1 MLGGRARHGKMAG
14 EQRDSSAAI
23 RGRRPLAV
31 VRAPQPKVPAWRRWL
46 KRLAWLTLL
55 LVIAGIGGL
64 VGVFWYYGRGLPS
77 VTSLREYH
85 PAQVTRV
92 LDRHGEL
99 IDELFTERR
108 TVVPIGRVPRVLVLS
123 VLAAE
128 DADFY
133 RHEGLD
139 YPGIVRAVGRHL
151 LTGRRMQGT
160 STITQQIV
168 KNLLLSPERSLT
180 RKIKELILARRL
192 EQEYTKDEILGFYLN
207 TINYGH
213 GRYGVQEAA
222 RFYFG
227 KDVAELNLAEASLI
241 AGVPQQPARLS
252 PRTHPEAAKR
262 RQRFIL
268 DQLEQKR
275 AEYWPDLTVEAIHA
289 ARDATP
295 RLAPLREDGERAP
308 EFVQLARRELRAL
321 VGDAAAD
328 GGGYTITTTMDLTT
342 ERAARTALRG
352 QLEQFDRRHEL
363 RAPYEAPPR
372 RNAPRSPPRVAILQ
386 TGHTYDAVVTG
397 TDDAAGTVELD
408 IGGHRAVADVSA
420 AARFNPENL
429 PPSRFAKRGARLRAS
444 VQRLAETDVREATA
458 DAQLELGPEGAVVVI
473 DPRTRD
479 VLAIVGGYES
489 SGAGFNRATQA
500 VRQPGSTFKPIVYG
514 LGVRSRRFTPASIVL
529 DAPEVFDQW
538 KPQNYETWRYQG
550 PVRVREAVAQSINL
564 VAVRVMEEVT
574 PVEAVAFARQLGL
587 TTALDPTLALALGA
601 SDVRPIE
608 LVNAYTTFAA
618 GGRFVAPRFLL
629 KIVGPDG
636 REVPLPAREPAREAM
651 TAAEAYVLT
660 SMLTSVVQTGTAV
673 AAKRLARPIAGKTGT
688 SNEARDAWFMG
699 YTPDFVAGVWV
710 GYDDRRPLGR
720 RESGARAALP
730 VWIDLAAEVLAG
742 RPAVDFPMPSGVVT
756 ARIDPATG
764 LLAYEGMAGAL
775 DEVFLEGTQPTESAT
790 PADVA
795 DPSTFLMEQLGGTT
809 SNAPAP
815 GGAHP

>member
-1 MLGGRARHGKMAG
+1 M
-14 EQRDSSAAI
+14 
-23 RGRRPLAV
+23 RGRRPVAV
-31 VRAPQPKVPAWRRWL
+31 VRAPKAKRGAWRRWL
-46 KRLAWLTLL
+46 RLAAWATLL
-55 LVIAGIGGL
+55 TVVLGIVSL
-64 VGVFWYYGRGLPS
+64 VGIFWYYGRDLPS
-77 VTSLREYH
+77 VTALRTYK

-108 TVVPIGRVPRVLVLS
+108 TVVPIARIPRVLVLS

-133 RHEGLD
+133 RHQGLD
-139 YPGIVRAVGRHL
+139 YPGIVRALGRHL
-151 LTGRRMQGT
+151 ITGRRLQGT

-168 KNLLLSPERSLT
+168 KNLLLTSERSLP

-227 KDVAELNLAEASLI
+227 KDVADLDLAEASLI
-241 AGVPQQPARLS
+241 AGIPQQPARLS
-252 PRTHPEAAKR
+252 PRTHPEAARR
-262 RQRFIL
+262 RQRFVL
-268 DQLEQKR
+268 AQLEQKR

-289 ARDATP
+289 AAEETP
-295 RLAPLREDGERAP
+295 RLAPLREEGERAP

-328 GGGYTITTTMDLTT
+328 SGGYTIHTTMDLATQ
-342 ERAARTALRG
+342 RAARASLRG

-363 RAPYEAPPR
+363 RAPYEAPPH
-372 RNAPRSPPRVAILQ
+372 RNAPRPPPRVTSLQ

-397 TDDAAGTVELD
+397 TDDAQGTVELD
-408 IGGHRAVADVSA
+408 IGGHRALADVDLM
-420 AARFNPENL
+420 ARFNPEKL

-444 VQRLAETDVREATA
+444 VQRLAETDVRDASA

-479 VLAIVGGYES
+479 VLAVVGGFES

-514 LGVRSRRFTPASIVL
+514 LALRTRRFTPASIVL

-550 PVRVREAVAQSINL
+550 AVRVREAVAQSINL

-574 PVEAVAFARQLGL
+574 PTETVTFARQLGI
-587 TTALDPTLALALGA
+587 TTPLDPSLALALGA
-601 SDVRPIE
+601 SEVRPIE
-608 LVNAYTTFAA
+608 LVNAYATFAA
-618 GGRFVAPRFLL
+618 GGRFVEPRFLI

-636 REVPLPAREPAREAM
+636 REVPLPGREPAREVM
-651 TAAEAYVLT
+651 TPAEAYVLT
-660 SMLTSVVQTGTAV
+660 NLLTSVVQTGTAV
-673 AAKRLARPIAGKTGT
+673 AAKRLERPIAGKTGT
-688 SNEARDAWFMG
+688 SNEARDTWFVG
-699 YTPDFVAGVWV
+699 YTPDLVAGVWV

-720 RESGARAALP
+720 RESGAKAALP
-730 VWIDLAAEVLAG
+730 VWIDMMTELLRG
-742 RPAVDFPMPSGVVT
+742 KPAVDFPMPSGVVS
-756 ARIDPATG
+756 ARIDPTTG
-764 LLAYEGMAGAL
+764 LLAYEGLVDGI
-775 DEVFLEGTQPTESAT
+775 DEVFLEGTQPTETAQ
-790 PADVA
+790 PPDVA
-795 DPSTFLMEQLGGTT
+795 DPSTFLMEQMGGTA
-809 SNAPAP
+809 SNAPAAPTP
-815 GGAHP
+815 GAPPPRPRPVVAPVVGAPP

>member
-1 MLGGRARHGKMAG
+1 MAA
-14 EQRDSSAAI
+14 ERRDSSSSTK
-23 RGRRPLAV
+23 GRRPVAV
-31 VRAPQPKVPAWRRWL
+31 VRAPKAKEAAWRRWL
-46 KRLAWLTLL
+46 RRIAWTTLVTVVFAISALAA
-55 LVIAGIGGL
+55 I
-64 VGVFWYYGRGLPS
+64 FWHYGRDLPS
-77 VTSLREYH
+77 VAALRDYH
-85 PAQVTRV
+85 PPQVTRV

-108 TVVPIGRVPRVLVLS
+108 TVVPIARMPRVLVLS

-139 YPGIVRAVGRHL
+139 YPGIVRALGRHL
-151 LTGRRMQGT
+151 ITGRRVQGT

-168 KNLLLSPERSLT
+168 KNLLLTSERSLP

-192 EQEYTKDEILGFYLN
+192 EQEYTKDEILGLYLN

-222 RFYFG
+222 RYYFG
-227 KDVAELNLAEASLI
+227 KDVADLDLAEASLI

-275 AEYWPDLTVEAIHA
+275 AEYWPDLSVEAIRA

-328 GGGYTITTTMDLTT
+328 GGGYTIHTTMDLATQ
-342 ERAARTALRG
+342 RAARAALRG
-352 QLEQFDRRHEL
+352 QLEQFDRRHAL
-363 RAPYEAPPR
+363 RAPYDAPPR
-372 RNAPRSPPRVAILQ
+372 RNAPRSPPRITTLQ

-408 IGGHRAVADVSA
+408 IGGHRALAEVDVVR
-420 AARFNPENL
+420 RFNPEKL
-429 PPSRFAKRGARLRAS
+429 PPSRFAKRGARMRVS
-444 VQRLAETDVREATA
+444 VQRVAEADVRNAAA
-458 DAQLELGPEGAVVVI
+458 DARLELGPEGAVVVI

-514 LGVRSRRFTPASIVL
+514 LALRSRRFTPASIVL

-550 PVRVREAVAQSINL
+550 AVRVREAVAQSINL

-574 PVEAVAFARQLGL
+574 PTEAVTFAQQLGL
-587 TTALDPTLALALGA
+587 TTPLDPTLALALGA
-601 SDVRPIE
+601 SEVRPLE
-608 LVNAYTTFAA
+608 LVNAYATFAA
-618 GGRFVAPRFLL
+618 GGRFVAPRFLT

-636 REVPLPAREPAREAM
+636 REVALPAREAAREAM
-651 TAAEAYVLT
+651 TPAEAYVLT
-660 SMLTSVVQTGTAV
+660 SMLTSVVQSGTAV
-673 AAKRLARPIAGKTGT
+673 AAKRLERPIAGKTGT
-688 SNEARDAWFMG
+688 SNDARDAWFVG

-710 GYDDRRPLGR
+710 GFDDRRPLGR
-720 RESGARAALP
+720 RESGAKAALP
-730 VWIDLAAEVLAG
+730 VWIDLVAEVLRG
-742 RPAVDFPMPSGVVT
+742 RPAVDFPMPSGVAS

-764 LLAYEGMAGAL
+764 LLAYEGMAGAI
-775 DEVFLEGTQPTESAT
+775 DEVFLEGTQPTETAQ
-790 PADVA
+790 PLDVA
-795 DPSTFLMEQLGGTT
+795 DPSTFLMEQMGGTT

-815 GGAHP
+815 SVPPRAGGAGATP